1 MASARISVHFRSEM
15 RQRTQGFERGVGLY
29 NTFGEW
35 TYISPHTRVPPG
47 LSHLG
52 MGPLMIPVF
61 G

>member
-1 MASARISVHFRSEM
+1 MHEFPFISVPKCANVRKVSS
-15 RQRTQGFERGVGLY
+15 GLY